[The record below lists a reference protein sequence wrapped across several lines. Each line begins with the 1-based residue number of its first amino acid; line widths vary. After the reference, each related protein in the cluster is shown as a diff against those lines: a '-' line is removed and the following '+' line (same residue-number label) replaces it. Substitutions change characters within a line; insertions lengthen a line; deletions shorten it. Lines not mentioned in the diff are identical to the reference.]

1 MSQKSSDGK
10 RRKNSW
16 FWELFLN
23 NKIVTTLL
31 IILLILIIIWLF
43 GQISHYFQ
51 PLGVIVNL
59 LAFPVITSGILY
71 YLFSPLVN
79 KLSLNGVNKKV
90 SVFAIFIGIVLLV
103 TWGIIT
109 LIPIIRDQTQSFINN
124 LPSYYDSISNMIANF
139 PFNFGLSDSFDG
151 IIEYIN
157 QIDITSLTERL
168 NPLLTSTVG
177 GLGNVIGIVA
187 QIFTG
192 LLTIPIILYYLL
204 VSGHKIPTFILYYV
218 PNKYRPA
225 VSRMMY
231 QGNYQISQYIRGQIL
246 VAIAVG
252 VMFGIGYSII
262 GLDYGVT
269 LAVLAAILN
278 VIPYL
283 GSIIAVIPALIIGL
297 LTSPTMLI
305 KVIIVMI
312 IEQTIE
318 GRFIQPQI
326 LGNSLKIHPI
336 TILFILL
343 ISGRLFGLSG
353 VILGV
358 PGYAVI
364 KVIIS
369 EIYEWYRENSDLY
382 DDPYVP
388 PLVSEVDNELA
399 VDMSSP
405 DEKDTDDSQ
414 NHYSPNNIS

>member
-1 MSQKSSDGK
+1 MGQNTYKNN

-23 NKIVTTLL
+23 NKLVTSLL
-31 IILLILIIIWLF
+31 IILLILVIIWVF
-43 GQISHYFQ
+43 GQISHFFQ
-51 PLGVIVNL
+51 PLGVIINL
-59 LAFPVITSGILY
+59 LAFPIIASGILY

-79 KLSLNGVNKKV
+79 KLSANGVNKNI
-90 SVFAIFIGIVLLV
+90 SVFTIFIGIVLLI

-109 LIPIIRDQTQSFINN
+109 LIPIIRNQTQSFIEN
-124 LPSYYDSISNMIANF
+124 LPVYYESINQMITNF
-139 PFNFGLSDSFDG
+139 PFNFGLADSMDDLVEF
-151 IIEYIN
+151 IK
-157 QIDITSLTERL
+157 QIDLTSLTERI
-168 NPLLTSTVG
+168 NPLLTTTFG
-177 GLGNVIGIVA
+177 GLGSVIGIVA
-187 QIFTG
+187 QLFTG
-192 LLTIPIILYYLL
+192 IFTIPIILYYLL
-204 VSGHKIPTFILYYV
+204 VSGHEIPPFILYYV
-218 PNKYRPA
+218 PNKYRLA
-225 VSRMMY
+225 VSRVIY

-246 VAIAVG
+246 VAVAVG
-252 VMFGIGYSII
+252 IIFTIGYTII

-269 LAVLAAILN
+269 LAVLAAVLN

-283 GSIIAVIPALIIGL
+283 GSFIAVIPAVVIGL
-297 LTSPTMLI
+297 LTSPTMFL
-305 KVIIVMI
+305 KVVAVLV

-364 KVIIS
+364 KVVFS

-382 DDPYVP
+382 DDPYIP
-388 PLVSEVDNELA
+388 PLVTEFEDDALV
-399 VDMSSP
+399 VMKP
-405 DEKDTDDSQ
+405 DEVQANKE
-414 NHYSPNNIS
+414 

>member
-1 MSQKSSDGK
+1 MGQNTSKNN

-23 NKIVTTLL
+23 NKLVTSLL
-31 IILLILIIIWLF
+31 IILLILVIIWIF
-43 GQISHYFQ
+43 GQISHFFQ
-51 PLGVIVNL
+51 PLGVIINL
-59 LAFPVITSGILY
+59 LAFPIIASGILY

-79 KLSLNGVNKKV
+79 KLSANGINKNI
-90 SVFAIFIGIVLLV
+90 SVFTIFIGIVLLI

-109 LIPIIRDQTQSFINN
+109 LIPIIRNQTQSFIEN
-124 LPSYYDSISNMIANF
+124 LPVYYESINQMITNF
-139 PFNFGLSDSFDG
+139 PFNFGLADSMDDLVEF
-151 IIEYIN
+151 IK
-157 QIDITSLTERL
+157 QIDLTSLTERI
-168 NPLLTSTVG
+168 NPLLTTTFG
-177 GLGNVIGIVA
+177 GLGSVIGIVA
-187 QIFTG
+187 QLFTG
-192 LLTIPIILYYLL
+192 VFTIPIILYYLL
-204 VSGHKIPTFILYYV
+204 VSGHEIPPFILYYV
-218 PNKYRPA
+218 PNKYRLA
-225 VSRMMY
+225 VSRVIY

-246 VAIAVG
+246 VAVAVG
-252 VMFGIGYSII
+252 IIFTIGYTII

-269 LAVLAAILN
+269 LAVLAAVLN

-283 GSIIAVIPALIIGL
+283 GSFIAVIPAVVIGL
-297 LTSPTMLI
+297 LTSPTMFL
-305 KVIIVMI
+305 KVVAVLV

-364 KVIIS
+364 KVVCS

-388 PLVSEVDNELA
+388 PLVTEFEDDALV
-399 VDMSSP
+399 VMTP
-405 DEKDTDDSQ
+405 DEVQANKE
-414 NHYSPNNIS
+414 

>member
-1 MSQKSSDGK
+1 MGQNTSKNN

-23 NKIVTTLL
+23 NKLVTSLL
-31 IILLILIIIWLF
+31 IILLILVIIWVF
-43 GQISHYFQ
+43 GQISHFFQ
-51 PLGVIVNL
+51 PLGVIINL
-59 LAFPVITSGILY
+59 LAFPIIASGILY

-79 KLSLNGVNKKV
+79 KLSANGINKNI
-90 SVFAIFIGIVLLV
+90 SVFTIFIGIVLLI

-109 LIPIIRDQTQSFINN
+109 LIPIIRNQTQSFIEN
-124 LPSYYDSISNMIANF
+124 LPVYYESINQMITNF
-139 PFNFGLSDSFDG
+139 PFNFGLADSMDDLVEF
-151 IIEYIN
+151 IK
-157 QIDITSLTERL
+157 QIDLTSLTERI
-168 NPLLTSTVG
+168 NPLLTTTFG
-177 GLGNVIGIVA
+177 GLGSVIGIVA
-187 QIFTG
+187 QLFTG
-192 LLTIPIILYYLL
+192 IFTIPIILYYLL
-204 VSGHKIPTFILYYV
+204 VSGHEIPPFILYYV
-218 PNKYRPA
+218 PNKYRLA
-225 VSRMMY
+225 VSRVIY

-246 VAIAVG
+246 VAVAVG
-252 VMFGIGYSII
+252 IIFTIGYTII

-269 LAVLAAILN
+269 LAVLAAVLN

-283 GSIIAVIPALIIGL
+283 GSFIAVIPAVVIGL
-297 LTSPTMLI
+297 LTSPTMFL
-305 KVIIVMI
+305 KVVAVLV

-364 KVIIS
+364 KVVCS

-388 PLVSEVDNELA
+388 PLVTEFEDDALV
-399 VDMSSP
+399 VMTP
-405 DEKDTDDSQ
+405 DEVQANKE
-414 NHYSPNNIS
+414 

>member
-1 MSQKSSDGK
+1 MGQNTSKNN

-23 NKIVTTLL
+23 NKLVTSLL
-31 IILLILIIIWLF
+31 IILLILVIIWIF
-43 GQISHYFQ
+43 GQISHFFQ
-51 PLGVIVNL
+51 PLGVIINL
-59 LAFPVITSGILY
+59 LAFPIIASGILY

-79 KLSLNGVNKKV
+79 KLSANGINKNI
-90 SVFAIFIGIVLLV
+90 SVFTIFIGIVLLI

-109 LIPIIRDQTQSFINN
+109 LIPIIRNQTQSFIEN
-124 LPSYYDSISNMIANF
+124 LPVYYESINQMITNF
-139 PFNFGLSDSFDG
+139 PFNFGLADSMDDLVEF
-151 IIEYIN
+151 IK
-157 QIDITSLTERL
+157 QIDLTSLTERI
-168 NPLLTSTVG
+168 NPLLTTTFG
-177 GLGNVIGIVA
+177 GLGSVIGIVA
-187 QIFTG
+187 QLFTG
-192 LLTIPIILYYLL
+192 IFTIPIILYYLL
-204 VSGHKIPTFILYYV
+204 VSGHEIPPFILYYV
-218 PNKYRPA
+218 PNKYRLA
-225 VSRMMY
+225 VSRVIY

-246 VAIAVG
+246 VAVAVG
-252 VMFGIGYSII
+252 IIFTIGYTII

-269 LAVLAAILN
+269 LAVLAAVLN

-283 GSIIAVIPALIIGL
+283 GSFIAVIPAVVIGL
-297 LTSPTMLI
+297 LTSPTMFL
-305 KVIIVMI
+305 KVVAVLV

-364 KVIIS
+364 KVVCS

-388 PLVSEVDNELA
+388 PLVTEFEDDALV
-399 VDMSSP
+399 VMTP
-405 DEKDTDDSQ
+405 DEVQANKE
-414 NHYSPNNIS
+414 

>member
-1 MSQKSSDGK
+1 MGQNTYKNN

-23 NKIVTTLL
+23 NKLVTSLL
-31 IILLILIIIWLF
+31 IILLILVIIWVF
-43 GQISHYFQ
+43 GHISHFFQ
-51 PLGVIVNL
+51 PLGVIINL
-59 LAFPVITSGILY
+59 LAFPIIASGILY

-79 KLSLNGVNKKV
+79 KLSANGVNKNI
-90 SVFAIFIGIVLLV
+90 SVFTIFIGIVLLI

-109 LIPIIRDQTQSFINN
+109 LIPIIRNQTQSFIEN
-124 LPSYYDSISNMIANF
+124 LPVYYESINQMIANF
-139 PFNFGLSDSFDG
+139 PFNFGLEDSMDDLVEF
-151 IIEYIN
+151 IK
-157 QIDITSLTERL
+157 QIDLTSLTERI
-168 NPLLTSTVG
+168 NPLLTTTFG
-177 GLGNVIGIVA
+177 GLGSVIGIVA
-187 QIFTG
+187 QLFTG
-192 LLTIPIILYYLL
+192 IFTIPIILYYLL
-204 VSGHKIPTFILYYV
+204 VSGHEIPPFILNYV
-218 PNKYRPA
+218 PNKYRLA
-225 VSRMMY
+225 VSRVIY

-246 VAIAVG
+246 VAVAVG
-252 VMFGIGYSII
+252 IIFTIGYTII

-269 LAVLAAILN
+269 LAVLAAVLN

-283 GSIIAVIPALIIGL
+283 GSFIAVIPAVVIGL
-297 LTSPTMLI
+297 LTSPTMFL
-305 KVIIVMI
+305 KVVAVLV

-364 KVIIS
+364 KVVFS

-382 DDPYVP
+382 DDPYIP
-388 PLVSEVDNELA
+388 PLVTEFEDDALV
-399 VDMSSP
+399 VMKP
-405 DEKDTDDSQ
+405 DEVQANKE
-414 NHYSPNNIS
+414 

>member
-1 MSQKSSDGK
+1 MGQNTSKNN

-23 NKIVTTLL
+23 NKLVTSLL
-31 IILLILIIIWLF
+31 IILLILVIIWVF
-43 GQISHYFQ
+43 GQISHFFQ
-51 PLGVIVNL
+51 PLGVIINL
-59 LAFPVITSGILY
+59 LAFPIIASGILY

-79 KLSLNGVNKKV
+79 KLSANGINKNI
-90 SVFAIFIGIVLLV
+90 SVFTIFIGIVLLI

-109 LIPIIRDQTQSFINN
+109 LIPIIRNQTQSFIEN
-124 LPSYYDSISNMIANF
+124 LPVYYESINQMITNF
-139 PFNFGLSDSFDG
+139 PFNFGLADSMDDLVEF
-151 IIEYIN
+151 IK
-157 QIDITSLTERL
+157 QIDLTSLTERI
-168 NPLLTSTVG
+168 NPLLTTTFG
-177 GLGNVIGIVA
+177 GLGSVIGIVA
-187 QIFTG
+187 QLFTG
-192 LLTIPIILYYLL
+192 IFTIPIILYYLL
-204 VSGHKIPTFILYYV
+204 VSGHEIPPFILYYV
-218 PNKYRPA
+218 PNKYRLA
-225 VSRMMY
+225 VSRVIY

-246 VAIAVG
+246 VAVAVG
-252 VMFGIGYSII
+252 IIFTIGYTII

-269 LAVLAAILN
+269 LAVLAAVLN

-283 GSIIAVIPALIIGL
+283 GSFIAVIPAVVIGL
-297 LTSPTMLI
+297 LTSPAMFL
-305 KVIIVMI
+305 KVVAVLV

-326 LGNSLKIHPI
+326 LGNSLQIHPI

-364 KVIIS
+364 KVVCS

-388 PLVSEVDNELA
+388 PLVTEFEDEALV
-399 VDMSSP
+399 VMTP
-405 DEKDTDDSQ
+405 DEVQANKE
-414 NHYSPNNIS
+414 